1 MAVQLKQVESRR
13 VRETV
18 ALSKEVNNAREEV
31 AALKAGLQRSP
42 LVPLGARQATK
53 RVPTPRGDRGW
64 EWSSPQSGLGP
75 RIEVL
80 QDP

>member
-1 MAVQLKQVESRR
+1 MKQLESRR

-18 ALSKEVNNAREEV
+18 ALSKEVNGCREEV
-31 AALKAGLQRSP
+31 AALKAALQRLPLVP
-42 LVPLGARQATK
+42 LVPLGQRQATK
-53 RVPTPRGDRGW
+53 RVSSPRGDRGW
-64 EWSSPQSGLGP
+64 EWNSPQSEP

>member
-1 MAVQLKQVESRR
+1 MKQLESRR

-18 ALSKEVNNAREEV
+18 ALSKEVHSCREEV
-31 AALKAGLQRSP
+31 AALKAALQRLP
-42 LVPLGARQATK
+42 LVPLAPLGQRQATK
-53 RVPTPRGDRGW
+53 QVPTPRGDRGW
-64 EWSSPQSGLGP
+64 DWSSPQSGP